1 MSLMSNEKG
10 LQEENIRVGT
20 KQTIRMVELGKATEV
35 YIAEDADSRV
45 TSKVILL
52 CKSMDVKITYVDT
65 MKNLGKA
72 CGIDVGAAMVAIV
85 NE

>member
-1 MSLMSNEKG
+1 MSNDKG

-35 YIAEDADSRV
+35 YVAQDADSRI
-45 TSKVILL
+45 TSKVVLL
-52 CKSMDVKITYVDT
+52 CEDKGVKITYVDT

-85 NE
+85 ND

>member
-1 MSLMSNEKG
+1 MSNEKG

-20 KQTIRMVELGKATEV
+20 KQTIRMVELGQAIEV
-35 YIAEDADSRV
+35 YIAQDADSRI
-45 TSKVILL
+45 TSKVVLL
-52 CKSMDVKITYVDT
+52 CEDKGVKITYVDT

-85 NE
+85 ND

>member
-1 MSLMSNEKG
+1 MSNEKG

>member
-1 MSLMSNEKG
+1 MSNEKG

-20 KQTIRMVELGKATEV
+20 KQTIRMVELGKAIEV

-45 TSKVILL
+45 TSEVILL
-52 CKSMDVKITYVDT
+52 CKSVDVKITYVDT

-85 NE
+85 ND

>member
-1 MSLMSNEKG
+1 MSYEKG
-10 LQEENIRVGT
+10 LQEENVRVGT

-35 YIAEDADSRV
+35 YIAEDADSRL
-45 TSKVILL
+45 TSKVIQL
-52 CKSMDVKITYVDT
+52 CDTKGVKITYVDT